1 MFKTILQALLL
12 ITLLALAYNFVT
24 TLEVDYYYN
33 VINRDVSLLKAS
45 AFMIISSLLIYI
57 SYK

>member
-12 ITLLALAYNFVT
+12 IALLALAYNFVN

>member
-1 MFKTILQALLL
+1 MFKTILQTLLL
-12 ITLLALAYNFVT
+12 ITLLALAYNFVN
-24 TLEVDYYYN
+24 TLQVDYYYN
-33 VINRDVSLLKAS
+33 VINRDTSLLKAS

>member
-1 MFKTILQALLL
+1 MFKTILQTLLL
-12 ITLLALAYNFVT
+12 ITLLALAFNFVT
-24 TLEVDYYYN
+24 ALEVDYYYN
-33 VINRDVSLLKAS
+33 VINRDESLLKAG